1 MSVLGNNIYEA
12 RIALDWS
19 QREAADR
26 LGVTTTTWSRWEC
39 DQATP
44 GVSHLQSIAELLGT
58 SVSDLTRGV

>member
-26 LGVTTTTWSRWEC
+26 LGVTTTTWS
-39 DQATP
+39 
-44 GVSHLQSIAELLGT
+44 
-58 SVSDLTRGV
+58 